1 MARTSPQPKKN
12 SPEEKA
18 AALAWLDSASQELG
32 LDPHLA
38 RTSLG
43 DLLALT
49 SDVAHGPSRAAAP
62 ITTFLVG
69 VAAGLSA
76 SSTSPDD
83 LPAHV
88 VANIDRVRSL
98 LERTEK

>member
-1 MARTSPQPKKN
+1 MSHTSPQPKKN

-76 SSTSPDD
+76 SDASPDH

-88 VANIDRVRSL
+88 TANIDKIRNL